1 MTHISV
7 LPVMLAFS
15 DVFLAPLPGAWG
27 DIVDAS
33 VAVMTHLP
41 SIDAQ
46 FSECWSVW
54 VAAVNN
60 VQVVKDL
67 VVAVLQ

>member
-1 MTHISV
+1 M
-7 LPVMLAFS
+7 
-15 DVFLAPLPGAWG
+15 PLPGAWG

-46 FSECWSVW
+46 VSECWSVW